1 MLPALVVLA
10 LLFPATGADPG
21 SRSHFTLRV
30 MVKWDAAADS
40 LMGRDGVNFIR
51 LLASGV
57 QTILSPL
64 RIRIQVVK
72 NGESRMLLS
81 VKTPD

>member
-1 MLPALVVLA
+1 M
-10 LLFPATGADPG
+10 
-21 SRSHFTLRV
+21 
-30 MVKWDAAADS
+30 KWDAAADS
-40 LMGRDGVNFIR
+40 LMGRDGANFIR

-57 QTILSPL
+57 QAILSPL